1 MTISGGVRCG
11 CSEITATDR
20 GTIGSTDRAAHCGG
34 DRVTVATIKLD
45 WTAKATVGPA
55 RLLLSLLLVRTTPRH
70 YRLGRVTVA
79 TISSNGPPKPL

>member
-1 MTISGGVRCG
+1 M
-11 CSEITATDR
+11 
-20 GTIGSTDRAAHCGG
+20 
-34 DRVTVATIKLD
+34 ATIKLD